1 MANINKEINW
11 LLKEKY
17 HNQPTK
23 QFTKDIQRLKEGEPL
38 AYVIG
43 FVDFLGC
50 KIDLSKKP
58 LIPRTE
64 TEFWVQEAL
73 KDIMTSKNFLLSHS
87 LGQNFQILDI
97 FSGSGCIGLAIL
109 KNVKNA
115 NVIFVDKEKYCL
127 EQIKINCK
135 LNTSLIRAN
144 KGCSKGKRFFVVKAD
159 VFSAIKGKYDF
170 IFANPPY
177 VPIKNKNKVQ
187 KSVLKYEPKKA
198 LFGGKDGLFYVKKF
212 LKQAKNYLNSNGKI
226 FMEFDPP
233 QKKEI
238 ENLIKKYK
246 YRTYKFNKDQYKKW
260 RWVIID

>member
-64 TEFWVQEAL
+64 TEFWVGKVI
-73 KDIMTSKNFLLSHS
+73 KDIPIFCRMLECKCNSIKV
-87 LGQNFQILDI
+87 LDI

-109 KNVKNA
+109 KNVKNSKVTFA
-115 NVIFVDKEKYCL
+115 DKKKKCL
-127 EQIKINCK
+127 EQIKTNLKINRR
-135 LNTSLIRAN
+135 LIRT
-144 KGCSKGKRFFVVKAD
+144 KKSKVVESD
-159 VFSAIKGKYDF
+159 VFKNIKGKYDY

-177 VPIKNKNKVQ
+177 IPIKNKNKVQ
-187 KSVLKYEPKKA
+187 KSVLEYEPKKA

-212 LKQAKNYLNSNGKI
+212 LKQAKNYLTSNGKI